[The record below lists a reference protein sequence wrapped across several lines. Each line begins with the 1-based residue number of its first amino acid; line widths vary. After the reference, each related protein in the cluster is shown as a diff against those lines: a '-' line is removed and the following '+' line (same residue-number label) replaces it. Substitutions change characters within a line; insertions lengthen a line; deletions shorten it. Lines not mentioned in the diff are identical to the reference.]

1 MNMSKK
7 FLLIIFI
14 FSSFCFSQDVDSL
27 FAIGNNHYN
36 DKNFSDSIKYYE
48 NILNQGLYHQDLYF
62 NLGNSYFKLEDYG
75 NARWAYEMA
84 LDLSPR
90 DEDILYNLNITKSK
104 IPNLIEPPEFLII
117 DSLNMVL
124 DNFTY
129 RNFVFLTSV
138 LILLSSVLFIFY
150 KIRPSRINRRMYYL
164 LLLLSFAS
172 LALSIDRF
180 IWMKNNK
187 FGIVVSENTAAYSA
201 PYVNEN
207 IKIFTL
213 FSGNKIQVSQSTN
226 EWIEISVIDGRKGW
240 IRVQDVRTLD

>member
-1 MNMSKK
+1 MSKN

-14 FSSFCFSQDVDSL
+14 VSSFVFSQDIDSL
-27 FAIGNNHYN
+27 FVKGNNYYN
-36 DKNFSDSIKYYE
+36 DKDFSNSVKYYE
-48 NILNQGLYHQDLYF
+48 NILNQDIYHQDLYF
-62 NLGNSYFKLEDYG
+62 NLGNAYFNLENYG

-90 DEDILYNLNITKSK
+90 DKDIIYNLNIAKSN
-104 IPNLIEPPEFLII
+104 IPNLIEPPESLII
-117 DSLNMVL
+117 DSLNMIL

-129 RNFVFLTSV
+129 RNFVFLTSI
-138 LILLSSVLFIFY
+138 LILLSSILFIIY
-150 KIRPSRINRRMYYL
+150 KIRPSQINKRIYYL
-164 LLLLSFAS
+164 LLFLSFVS
-172 LALSIDRF
+172 LVLSVDRF

-187 FGIVVSENTAAYSA
+187 FGIIVSENTAAYSA

-213 FSGNKIQVSQSTN
+213 FSGNKVQVSQNTK

-240 IRVQDVRTLD
+240 IRIEDVRTLD

>member
-1 MNMSKK
+1 MSKN

-14 FSSFCFSQDVDSL
+14 VSSFVFSQDIDSL
-27 FAIGNNHYN
+27 FVKGNNYYN
-36 DKNFSDSIKYYE
+36 DKDFSNSVKYYE
-48 NILNQGLYHQDLYF
+48 NILNQDIYHQDLYF
-62 NLGNSYFKLEDYG
+62 NLGNAYFNLENYG

-90 DEDILYNLNITKSK
+90 DKDIIYNLNIAKSK
-104 IPNLIEPPEFLII
+104 IPNLIEPPESLII
-117 DSLNMVL
+117 DSVNMIL

-129 RNFVFLTSV
+129 RNFVFLTSI
-138 LILLSSVLFIFY
+138 LILLSSILFIIY
-150 KIRPSRINRRMYYL
+150 KIRPSQINKRIYYL
-164 LLLLSFAS
+164 LLFLSFVS
-172 LALSIDRF
+172 LVLSVDRF

-187 FGIVVSENTAAYSA
+187 FGIIVSENTAAYSA

-213 FSGNKIQVSQSTN
+213 FSGNKVQVSQNTK

-240 IRVQDVRTLD
+240 IRIEDVRTLD

>member
-1 MNMSKK
+1 MYRN

-14 FSSFCFSQDVDSL
+14 INSFVFSQDVGSL
-27 FAIGNNHYN
+27 FVKGNNYYN
-36 DKNFSDSIKYYE
+36 DKDFSNSVKYYE
-48 NILNQGLYHQDLYF
+48 NILNQDIYHQDLYF
-62 NLGNSYFKLEDYG
+62 NLGNAYFNLENYG

-90 DEDILYNLNITKSK
+90 DKDIIYNLNIAKSK
-104 IPNLIEPPEFLII
+104 IPNLIEPPESLII
-117 DSLNMVL
+117 DSLNMIL

-129 RNFVFLTSV
+129 RNFVFLTSI
-138 LILLSSVLFIFY
+138 LILLSSILFIIY
-150 KIRPSRINRRMYYL
+150 KIRPSQINKRIYYL
-164 LLLLSFAS
+164 LLFLSFVS
-172 LALSIDRF
+172 LVLSVDRF

-187 FGIVVSENTAAYSA
+187 FGIIVSENTAAYSA

-213 FSGNKIQVSQSTN
+213 FSGNKVQVSQNTK

-240 IRVQDVRTLD
+240 IRIEDVRTLD